1 MTVYLGTAGHIEL
14 VRTSVADAL
23 TGNIVNSFVNT
34 TRDMFSFDYETGT
47 LLTGDFVEFKTTDGT
62 NLDFIAASGWADSS
76 VYPLGNWFVNID
88 QLGAIR
94 LYNEFSDALAGE
106 STGRIALASIAR
118 TIPIVC
124 SVVNNTYRT
133 FGEVTSYELTT
144 DRETV
149 DTSSLGDE
157 FRQQYSTLITGSG
170 QLNCFFDYRDGG
182 QNELAI
188 YLHKLLLRQKFGSE
202 FKAKLYILS
211 EGYGQGINADN
222 DTIWHEITGIV
233 TQVGIQCNSEDLLRS
248 TISFVTT
255 GEIKLKV
262 QTITGTGYLLQQSG
276 SKIRLEDSSGFVT
289 LEETD

>member
-34 TRDMFSFDYETGT
+34 TRDMFSFEYETGT

-124 SVVNNTYRT
+124 SVVNNTP
-133 FGEVTSYELTT
+133 LP
-144 DRETV
+144 
-149 DTSSLGDE
+149 
-157 FRQQYSTLITGSG
+157 
-170 QLNCFFDYRDGG
+170 
-182 QNELAI
+182 
-188 YLHKLLLRQKFGSE
+188 
-202 FKAKLYILS
+202 
-211 EGYGQGINADN
+211 
-222 DTIWHEITGIV
+222 
-233 TQVGIQCNSEDLLRS
+233 
-248 TISFVTT
+248 
-255 GEIKLKV
+255 
-262 QTITGTGYLLQQSG
+262 
-276 SKIRLEDSSGFVT
+276 
-289 LEETD
+289 